1 MVWLKTLWDKITKPI
16 SDWNDKRRMKKRI
29 EERKKRDPFIYK

>member
-1 MVWLKTLWDKITKPI
+1 MVWLKTLWGKITKPI

-29 EERKKRDPFIYK
+29 EELKKRDPFTYK